1 MPASGR
7 FLRDHRGMSVEHRIK
22 AGFWWC
28 YMHSEAP
35 LSYANALQAM
45 PDDEQVLEWRR
56 QAANAYETGE
66 DVARWGTGI
75 VWSGLHMRGSKATGW
90 F

>member
-1 MPASGR
+1 
-7 FLRDHRGMSVEHRIK
+7 MSVEHRIK

-75 VWSGLHMRGSKATGW
+75 VWSELHMRGFKATGW